1 MSRAAIPLQLAG
13 DAGDVDAAVSATQ
26 FWIRQTKN
34 GDGDGDGPSSRSTI
48 EAVGIDARCCGG
60 EL

>member
-26 FWIRQTKN
+26 FWIRQTKK
-34 GDGDGDGPSSRSTI
+34 GPSSRSTI